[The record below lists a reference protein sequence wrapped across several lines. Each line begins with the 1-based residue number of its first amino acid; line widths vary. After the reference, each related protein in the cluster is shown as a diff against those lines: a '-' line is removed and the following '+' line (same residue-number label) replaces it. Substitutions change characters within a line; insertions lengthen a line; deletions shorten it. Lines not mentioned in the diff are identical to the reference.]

1 MSDPKS
7 RGSFARMHASNL
19 PGQPTKL
26 ERTPSVRGAF
36 DPASDELRAKER
48 AAQSQT
54 EAQRRDSFMV
64 KRSKPEPT
72 LRPTRALALG
82 PDRAAFQEQWA
93 QEQRAAAPAATPSR
107 EDRKAAFMK
116 VRGQPAP
123 DQMRDKAKDR
133 SRDR

>member
-7 RGSFARMHASNL
+7 RGSFARMHATNL

-54 EAQRRDSFMV
+54 EAQRRESFMV

-72 LRPTRALALG
+72 LRPTRALSLG
-82 PDRAAFQEQWA
+82 PDRAAFEERWA
-93 QEQRAAAPAATPSR
+93 QEQRAAAPPQPSR
-107 EDRKAAFMK
+107 EERKTAFMK
-116 VRGQPAP
+116 ARGAPAP
-123 DQMRDKAKDR
+123 DRMRDRAKDR
-133 SRDR
+133 FRDR

>member
-1 MSDPKS
+1 MTDPKS

-54 EAQRRDSFMV
+54 EAQRRESFMV
-64 KRSKPEPT
+64 KRSRPEPT
-72 LRPTRALALG
+72 LRPTRTLSLG
-82 PDRAAFQEQWA
+82 PDRAAFQERWT
-93 QEQRAAAPAATPSR
+93 QEQRAAAPPQPSR
-107 EDRKAAFMK
+107 EERKAAFMK
-116 VRGQPAP
+116 ARGQLAP
-123 DQMRDKAKDR
+123 DQARDRNKDR